1 MRNWRQ
7 VTVGAQAGSVGAGSV
22 CSAPGVAG
30 LDVAEVAV
38 PTLLAG
44 AVARLAAAVRAA
56 VHVAAFCQR

>member
-1 MRNWRQ
+1 M
-7 VTVGAQAGSVGAGSV
+7 